1 MITKR
6 GKCRKMIIKFADTK
20 YQAAAHRSV
29 YYLVNNLY
37 IIYIIYMP
45 YEEEQDMS
53 SRVSF
58 STNIFF
64 PMIIIIMIMY
74 SDGTWYQSIQDPIVI
89 FHRTRYQPSLLI
101 PNLKEYLTKT
111 IFLTWSVCR
120 SPMIKNKERYE
131 CRRIYLDTYLLSTY
145 FPAWGAG
152 AVCSMW
158 SVCLWLPARQPRL
171 GRARAKNVWV
181 ADPGGGIA
189 AEQTEQTGARTTRL

>member
-1 MITKR
+1 MSEDDHKVC
-6 GKCRKMIIKFADTK
+6 KAADNK

-101 PNLKEYLTKT
+101 PNLKR
-111 IFLTWSVCR
+111 IFDENHISYMTSLSVT
-120 SPMIKNKERYE
+120 N
-131 CRRIYLDTYLLSTY
+131 D
-145 FPAWGAG
+145 
-152 AVCSMW
+152 
-158 SVCLWLPARQPRL
+158 
-171 GRARAKNVWV
+171 
-181 ADPGGGIA
+181 
-189 AEQTEQTGARTTRL
+189 

>member
-1 MITKR
+1 MKAVVAAFNQERALVGVFSVITNLRMELFQALQIMITKR

-45 YEEEQDMS
+45 CEEEQDMY

-111 IFLTWSVCR
+111 IFLT
-120 SPMIKNKERYE
+120 
-131 CRRIYLDTYLLSTY
+131 
-145 FPAWGAG
+145 
-152 AVCSMW
+152 
-158 SVCLWLPARQPRL
+158 
-171 GRARAKNVWV
+171 
-181 ADPGGGIA
+181 
-189 AEQTEQTGARTTRL
+189 